1 MTSPSYVN
9 DLASLY
15 TRMYNHPGHE
25 RPLNEKFEPST
36 HPNHEVEED
45 EDPNWK
51 KLLRRHAK
59 KQQRHMPPTIAD
71 VSRDD
76 IPDAEES
83 EENQDVGVGS
93 EFVGKYLD
101 ALEKKNV
108 LDDDDAHEV
117 RKARKLIEHNIE
129 GVMNYYKHLLQR
141 IEQERSDQGALDAL
155 QQLKTH
161 IQHQFNQYNQWGA
174 PEDYD
179 FKEL

>member
-1 MTSPSYVN
+1 MTDPRYVN
-9 DLASLY
+9 KLSEIY
-15 TRMYNHPGHE
+15 TEMYMPSGKE
-25 RPLNEKFEPST
+25 RPLTEKHSCDEEHDYDIPKWKRLLNQHAQKEKFHRGLRVAYREPR
-36 HPNHEVEED
+36 ED
-45 EDPNWK
+45 
-51 KLLRRHAK
+51 
-59 KQQRHMPPTIAD
+59 AD
-71 VSRDD
+71 
-76 IPDAEES
+76 ES
-83 EENQDVGVGS
+83 EENQDVGVDS

-129 GVMNYYKHLLQR
+129 GVMNYYKHLLQK